1 VGDRKSVK
9 AMDRSTSQAGHR
21 MGLTENTPAALLTL
35 NSLDVRPNSA
45 VSVEDTEVGL
55 VGSDQNVAVLAPS
68 GSRVLSGFE
77 GESSA
82 AGDRTLVLG
91 PMNATNLSTLRDL
104 LPWLRPQLLGTRT
117 STGFGD
123 RLGLATPGH
132 VRALRATGGELAPIF
147 AQQSIREMERTGR
160 SPQEVLDD
168 ATWGVFAEG
177 WQEGFGADAD
187 HLKTAEDIDACVAA
201 GYSFFT
207 FDPGEYVD
215 DGAEAAG
222 ASALRTALEDLPW
235 QDLEDLP
242 ADLKR
247 RYLDRAFVADGHEI
261 RFDDVSLA
269 RSAVKYGAAVAHVAR
284 LYRHLQLAMG
294 ERDFEVEVSVDET
307 ESFTTHA
314 QHIYIATE
322 LRRLGVRWVSLAP
335 RYVGRFEKGVD
346 YLGDLAE
353 FEKDIEVHA
362 AIART
367 ASPDGPYKL
376 SLHSGSDKFS
386 IYPAFVHQTWGL
398 AHLKTAGTSY
408 LEALRTVAA
417 LDPGLFREI
426 YAFARRYYE
435 EDRASYHVSAEI
447 ARSPLPGDLGEADLP
462 ALLEQFDAREIL
474 HVTFGSVLKEAR
486 FRDRLFGLLQDHPED
501 YAADLERRFL
511 RHLKP
516 FANGGS
522 Q

>member
-1 VGDRKSVK
+1 
-9 AMDRSTSQAGHR
+9 
-21 MGLTENTPAALLTL
+21 MGQPENTATTLLAL

-45 VSVEDTEVGL
+45 VSVQDTEVGL
-55 VGSDQNVAVLAPS
+55 ARSGQKVAILAPS
-68 GSRVLSGFE
+68 RSRVLSCFE

-82 AGDRTLVLG
+82 SSDRTLVLG
-91 PMNATNLSTLRDL
+91 PMNATNLNALRDL
-104 LPWLRPQLLGTRT
+104 LRWLRPRLLGART
-117 STGFGD
+117 SAGFGD

-132 VRALRATGGELAPIF
+132 VRALRAAGGELAPIF

-215 DGAEAAG
+215 DGAEAAS
-222 ASALRTALEDLPW
+222 ASDLRAAFDNLPW
-235 QDLEDLP
+235 QHLEDAP
-242 ADLKR
+242 GDLRR
-247 RYLDRAFVADGHEI
+247 RYLGETFEVEGHGVP
-261 RFDDVSLA
+261 FDDDTLVRA
-269 RSAVKYGAAVAHVAR
+269 AVKYGGAVAHVAR
-284 LYRHLQLAMG
+284 LHRHLQAAMG
-294 ERDFEVEVSVDET
+294 EGDFEVEVSVDET
-307 ESFTTHA
+307 ESPTTHA
-314 QHIYIATE
+314 QHVYIATE
-322 LRRLGVRWVSLAP
+322 LQRLGVRWVSLAP

-346 YLGDLAE
+346 YIGDVAE
-353 FEKDIEVHA
+353 FEEDIEIHA
-362 AIART
+362 AISRT
-367 ASPDGPYKL
+367 VSPNGPYKL

-386 IYPAFVHQTWGL
+386 VYPAFARQARGL

-408 LEALRTVAA
+408 LEALRTAAA

-426 YAFARRYYE
+426 YELSRTRYE
-435 EDRASYHVSAEI
+435 EDRASYHVSASLEP
-447 ARSPLPGDLGEADLP
+447 AAKPEAVPDEELP
-462 ALLEQFDAREIL
+462 ALLECFDERQIL

-486 FRDRLFGLLQDHPED
+486 FRDRLLGLLREHPEN
-501 YAADLERRFL
+501 YAVDLEKHFL
-511 RHLKP
+511 RHLEP

-522 Q
+522 P

>member
-1 VGDRKSVK
+1 
-9 AMDRSTSQAGHR
+9 
-21 MGLTENTPAALLTL
+21 MGLTENTATALLAL
-35 NSLDVRPNSA
+35 NDLDVLPNSA
-45 VSVEDTEVGL
+45 VSVESTEVGL
-55 VGSDQNVAVLAPS
+55 VESGHRVAILASS
-68 GSRVLSGFE
+68 GSRIISGFE
-77 GESSA
+77 GESKA
-82 AGDRTLVLG
+82 AGGRTLVLG
-91 PMNATNLSTLRDL
+91 PMNAANLDALRDL
-104 LPWLRPQLLGTRT
+104 LPWLRPRPLGTRT
-117 STGFGD
+117 SAGFGD

-132 VRALRATGGELAPIF
+132 VRALRAAGGGLAPIF
-147 AQQSIREMERTGR
+147 AQQSIREIERTGR

-187 HLKTAEDIDACVAA
+187 HLKTAHDVEACVAA

-215 DGAEAAG
+215 DGADAAG
-222 ASALRTALEDLPW
+222 ASALRAAFDDLPW

-247 RYLDRAFVADGHEI
+247 RYLASAFEAEGHEV

-269 RSAVKYGAAVAHVAR
+269 RAVVKYGAAVAHVAR
-284 LYRHLQLAMG
+284 LYRHLQATMG
-294 ERDFEVEVSVDET
+294 QEDFEVEVSVDET
-307 ESFTTHA
+307 ERPTTHA
-314 QHIYIATE
+314 QHAYISTE

-346 YLGDLAE
+346 YMGDVAG
-353 FEKDIEVHA
+353 FEEDIEVHA

-367 ASPDGPYKL
+367 VSPDGPYKL

-386 IYPAFVHQTWGL
+386 IYPAFVRQTRGL

-417 LDPGLFREI
+417 LDPDLFREI
-426 YAFARRYYE
+426 YDFSRGRYE
-435 EDRASYHVSAEI
+435 EDRASYHVSAQTD
-447 ARSPLPGDLGEADLP
+447 RVPDTVGDAELP

-486 FRDRLFGLLQDHPED
+486 FRDRLMRLLAEHPGY
-501 YAADLERRFL
+501 YAAGLEKHFL
-511 RHLKP
+511 RHLEP
-516 FANGGS
+516 FANGGNR
-522 Q
+522 

>member
-1 VGDRKSVK
+1 
-9 AMDRSTSQAGHR
+9 
-21 MGLTENTPAALLTL
+21 MGLTENTATALLAL
-35 NSLDVRPNSA
+35 NDLDVLPNPA
-45 VSVEDTEVGL
+45 VSVEGTEAGL
-55 VGSDQNVAVLAPS
+55 VESGHRVAILASS
-68 GSRVLSGFE
+68 GSRIISGFE
-77 GESSA
+77 RESKA
-82 AGDRTLVLG
+82 AGGRTLVLG
-91 PMNATNLSTLRDL
+91 PMNTANLDALRDL
-104 LPWLRPQLLGTRT
+104 LPWLRPRPLGTRT
-117 STGFGD
+117 SAGFGD

-132 VRALRATGGELAPIF
+132 VRALRAAGGGLAPIF
-147 AQQSIREMERTGR
+147 AQQSIREIERTGR
-160 SPQEVLDD
+160 SPKEVLDD

-187 HLKTAEDIDACVAA
+187 HLKTPHDVDAWVAA

-215 DGAEAAG
+215 DGADAAG
-222 ASALRTALEDLPW
+222 ASALRAAFDDLPW

-247 RYLDRAFVADGHEI
+247 RYLASAFEAEGHEV

-269 RSAVKYGAAVAHVAR
+269 RAVVKYGAAVAHVAR
-284 LYRHLQLAMG
+284 LYRHLQTTMG
-294 ERDFEVEVSVDET
+294 QEDFEVEVSVDET
-307 ESFTTHA
+307 ERPTTHA
-314 QHIYIATE
+314 QHAYIATE

-346 YLGDLAE
+346 YMGDVAG
-353 FEKDIEVHA
+353 FEEDIEVHA

-367 ASPDGPYKL
+367 VSPDGPYKL

-386 IYPAFVHQTWGL
+386 IYPAFVRQTRGL

-417 LDPGLFREI
+417 LDPDLFREI
-426 YAFARRYYE
+426 YDFSRGRYE
-435 EDRASYHVSAEI
+435 EDRASYHVSAQTD
-447 ARSPLPGDLGEADLP
+447 RVPDTVGDAELP

-486 FRDRLFGLLQDHPED
+486 FRDRLMRLLAEHPGY
-501 YAADLERRFL
+501 YAAGLEKHFL
-511 RHLKP
+511 RHLEP
-516 FANGGS
+516 FANGGNR
-522 Q
+522 

>member
-1 VGDRKSVK
+1 
-9 AMDRSTSQAGHR
+9 
-21 MGLTENTPAALLTL
+21 MGLTENEATALLAL
-35 NSLDVRPNSA
+35 NGLDVRPNSA
-45 VSVEDTEVGL
+45 VSLEDTEVGL
-55 VGSDQNVAVLAPS
+55 AKSGQRLAVLAPS

-82 AGDRTLVLG
+82 AGDRTLLLG
-91 PMNATNLSTLRDL
+91 PMKATNLNALRDL
-104 LPWLRPQLLGTRT
+104 LPWLRPRLLGTRT
-117 STGFGD
+117 SAGFGD

-132 VRALRATGGELAPIF
+132 VMALRAAGGGLAPIF

-160 SPQEVLDD
+160 SPKEVLDD

-215 DGAEAAG
+215 AGAEASA
-222 ASALRTALEDLPW
+222 ASALRTALEGLPW
-235 QDLEDLP
+235 RDLEDLP
-242 ADLKR
+242 ADMKR

-261 RFDDVSLA
+261 GFDDLSLA
-269 RSAVKYGAAVAHVAR
+269 QAAVKYGAAVARVVR
-284 LYRHLQLAMG
+284 LYRHLQAVMG
-294 ERDFEVEVSVDET
+294 ERDFEVEISVDET
-307 ESFTTHA
+307 ESPTTHA
-314 QHIYIATE
+314 QHVYIATE

-335 RYVGRFEKGVD
+335 RYVGSFQKGVD
-346 YLGDLAE
+346 YMGDVAG
-353 FEKDIEVHA
+353 FEEDIEAHA

-367 ASPDGPYKL
+367 ISPDGPYKL

-386 IYPAFVHQTWGL
+386 IYPAFARRTRGL

-417 LDPGLFREI
+417 LDPGLFREV
-426 YAFARRYYE
+426 YAFARRCYE

-447 ARSPLPGDLGEADLP
+447 ERPPLPGDLGEADLP
-462 ALLEQFDAREIL
+462 TLLEQFDAREIL

-486 FRDRLFGLLQDHPED
+486 FRDRLFGLLQEYPEH
-501 YAADLERRFL
+501 YAADLEKHFL
-511 RHLKP
+511 RHLEP

-522 Q
+522 R